1 MKNIYLFIALLAV
14 YFPNIWSQSYQKTD
28 LGIKTTIN
36 SNEVEIQFYSPSM
49 VRILKWPEGKSFT
62 KESLSVIKTPQKT
75 SFKIKQEGNILFL
88 KSESL
93 AVILNI
99 KDDRIS
105 FTTPSG
111 VQLLSEKN
119 PVSYLPIFLLFRGRM

>member
-1 MKNIYLFIALLAV
+1 LFIALLAV

-75 SFKIKQEGNILFL
+75 SFKIKQEGNILSL

-99 KDDRIS
+99 NDDRIS

-111 VQLLSEKN
+111 VQLLSEKK
-119 PVSYLPIFLLFRGRM
+119 PVLYLPIFLLFRGRM